1 MNDNTPSTS
10 PSQPSPCDELR
21 DLLPAYALG
30 ALDAAEIA
38 RVQQLLKECPEAQTE
53 LADYARLSGAI
64 AGRAQPAA
72 PPLALR
78 DKLMAQVSAQE
89 ARLAQ
94 TVAPAPPLSAVPAKT
109 GSRAWIGWAAAAAA
123 LVLLVL
129 TNAYWVNQSNTA
141 RSEVELLR
149 AAQEEVF
156 ALTSAENLRHSTLAS
171 TESGSDNVLANLL
184 WEDNAQTALLT
195 TANLPALPA
204 NQTYQLWLIGEDGQ
218 PVSAGIFRIDENGIG
233 SLIVNLPDAP
243 QAFQAIAISQE
254 PAGGSE
260 QPTTSPLALGEL
272 SAT

>member
-1 MNDNTPSTS
+1 MNDNAPST
-10 PSQPSPCDELR
+10 PLSQPSPCDELR

-30 ALDAAEIA
+30 ALDAAELA
-38 RVQQLLKECPEAQTE
+38 RAQQLLKECPEAQAE
-53 LADYARLSGAI
+53 LADYAGLSRAL
-64 AGRAQPAA
+64 AGQVQPIA
-72 PPLALR
+72 PPPALR
-78 DKLMAQVSAQE
+78 DKLMAQINEQAAQPAQVTPSAPS
-89 ARLAQ
+89 L
-94 TVAPAPPLSAVPAKT
+94 TVVPTKPK
-109 GSRAWIGWAAAAAA
+109 SRAWIGWAAATAA
-123 LVLLVL
+123 LILLVIS
-129 TNAYWVNQSNTA
+129 NAYWVNQSNAT

-171 TESGSDNVLANLL
+171 TTGSSDNVLANLL

-218 PVSAGIFRIDENGIG
+218 PVSAGIFRIDESGIG

-260 QPTTSPLALGEL
+260 QPTTNPLALGEL